1 MTIASAVSASGA
13 DPATVIPAAT
23 ILIVDDEPFN
33 RKLLET
39 MLRPEG
45 YATASVASGEEA
57 LAAIAVRPPDL
68 ILLDVMMPGMDGYEV
83 ARTLKANSAT
93 SNIPIILVTAHSDH
107 IARLAGVNA
116 GAEDF
121 LTKPVGRVELWR
133 RVRNLLSMKA
143 LGNPPQ
149 KHNQTPE
156 QEVQDRVSTH
166 D

>member
-1 MTIASAVSASGA
+1 MTIASAIGSSAA
-13 DPATVIPAAT
+13 DPAAVIPAAT

-57 LAAIAVRPPDL
+57 LAFIAMRPVDL

-83 ARTLKANSAT
+83 ARTLKASAAT

-107 IARLAGVNA
+107 SARLAGLDA

-121 LTKPVGRVELWR
+121 LTKPVGRIELWR
-133 RVRNLLSMKA
+133 RVRNLLRLKA
-143 LGNPPQ
+143 LGDPLQ
-149 KHNQTPE
+149 KHNQMPG
-156 QEVQDRVSTH
+156 QEVQECASTH